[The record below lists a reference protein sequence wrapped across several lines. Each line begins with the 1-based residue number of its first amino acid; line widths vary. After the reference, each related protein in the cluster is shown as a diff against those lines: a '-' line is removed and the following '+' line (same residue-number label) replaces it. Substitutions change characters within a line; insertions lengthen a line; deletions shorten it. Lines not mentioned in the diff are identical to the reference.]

1 MKKVVLVFYVMLCFA
16 GTFSAICAQNQRS
29 PRATTRNITGNWAGI
44 SKDNIINQLGEEVPS
59 WLFSLKLKVENDR
72 IKGDY
77 LLSTQNKFDGS
88 LYLFDEEPFDIRGK
102 WYKNKYIVK
111 FRSGWCAEVIAYI
124 KPINSQKIEWR
135 VVSVREGCTLVP
147 RRAILTRRR

>member
-29 PRATTRNITGNWAGI
+29 PHATTRNITGKWICI
-44 SKDNIINQLGEEVPS
+44 SKENIINQLGEEVPS
-59 WLFSLKLKVENDR
+59 WMFNLKLKVENDR

-77 LLSTQNKFDGS
+77 LVSTQYKFDGR
-88 LYLFDEEPFDIRGK
+88 LYLDDEEPLDIRGK

-111 FRSGWCAEVIAYI
+111 FRSGWSAEVIAYI

-135 VVSVREGCTLVP
+135 VVSVRDGYTIVP